1 MDRAQGT
8 NLALTLMVF
17 HCTLGPSH
25 FLSLYLIRLWRMFC
39 NLFLVLIYEF
49 LVIVSGAQSVAPL
62 FPWTR
67 EDGTAFSQI

>member
-17 HCTLGPSH
+17 HCTPGPSH
-25 FLSLYLIRLWRMFC
+25 FLSFYLIHLWGVFC

-49 LVIVSGAQSVAPL
+49 HVIVSGARSVVPL
-62 FPWTR
+62 FPGTG
-67 EDGTAFSQI
+67 EYGTAFSQI